1 MVVAC
6 IPGVL
11 YGKVKSLERCGAQ
24 VHRGIK
30 KKKCVCLCVCVSEC
44 QVCVAGGR
52 EGGRQSVCA
61 CIKIGDFLVRVAG
74 LGISL
79 GSD

>member
-1 MVVAC
+1 MCVRIRGVRGW
-6 IPGVL
+6 PGA
-11 YGKVKSLERCGAQ
+11 ERD
-24 VHRGIK
+24 
-30 KKKCVCLCVCVSEC
+30 
-44 QVCVAGGR
+44 
-52 EGGRQSVCA
+52 VCA